1 MKQQNHKPKK
11 KTLKAEKTKR
21 AKKSNKPKRRYR
33 LRNWSEY
40 NEALKQRGSLD
51 VWIDEGIQEKWYAE
65 PTGKIGA
72 QPVYSDLAITLT
84 LQLGIVFHQRLRQT
98 EGSTKSLFQLMNTP
112 LKVPDYSTLSRR
124 GKTLKV
130 FLPKEV
136 KGNAVLIL
144 DSSGLKVY
152 GEGEWKVRQHGYSKR
167 RTWRKIHLAITPDGE
182 VRAVELTQNSISDD
196 EAAGK
201 LLVQEE
207 SRIDGFIGDGAYD
220 KRKVYDMCIR
230 REIPHILIPPGK
242 NARIWQH
249 GKSRAKPHPRDE
261 NLRDIRSTSRKRW
274 KERVKYHIRS
284 LVESAIFRFKS
295 IFGDKLHARKLGQ
308 QKTEAGIKVAILNLM
323 MRLGM
328 PQSYAV
334 A

>member
-1 MKQQNHKPKK
+1 M
-11 KTLKAEKTKR
+11 KR

-40 NEALKQRGSLD
+40 NEALKQRWALE

-72 QPVYSDLAITLT
+72 QPVYSNLAITPI
-84 LQLGIVFHQRLRQT
+84 LQLGAVFHQRLHQT
-98 EGSTKSLFQLMNTP
+98 EGLVKSRFQLMNIP
-112 LKVPDYSTLSRR
+112 LKVPDYSTLCRR
-124 GKTLKV
+124 GERVRVSLS
-130 FLPKEV
+130 KEDQ
-136 KGNAVLIL
+136 GNVVLIL
-144 DSSGLKVY
+144 DNSGLKVY

-196 EAAGK
+196 EAVGK
-201 LLVQEE
+201 LLNQEK
-207 SRIDGFIGDGAYD
+207 SRIDGLIGDGAYD

-230 REIPHILIPPGK
+230 REIPRILIPPGK
-242 NARIWQH
+242 NAKIWQH
-249 GKSRAKPHPRDE
+249 GNCSAKPHPRDE
-261 NLRDIRSTSRKRW
+261 NLRGIRTTSRKRW

-284 LVESAIFRFKS
+284 LVESTIFRFKS

-308 QKTEAGIKVAILNLM
+308 QKMEVGIKVAILNLM
-323 MRLGM
+323 TRLGM